1 MQDTNSLQ
9 DEIRVSQKQVKNLPL
24 SKRLEYYWGYY
35 KYHFIIILLLALLL
49 GNVLH
54 DILTSKETVLSIA
67 YINAFPNIEDEL
79 FIEDFEKYLN
89 LNTKKQ
95 EVLLDSGYY
104 ISNDAASPQAAT
116 YHQKLSTRCMA
127 GLLDVVVADE
137 TNFISYGNQGFF
149 TDLRLILSSE
159 QLEYYKDNLLYTK
172 INISENQ
179 EAVPIGI
186 NVTDFPKVTSTAS
199 YPSSKAYLG
208 IIAGSTHHETAVS
221 YLTFLEQQ

>member
-9 DEIRVSQKQVKNLPL
+9 DEIRVSQKQVKNLPW

-35 KYHFIIILLLALLL
+35 KYHFIIILLLALLF

-54 DILTSKETVLSIA
+54 GILTRRETVLSIA
-67 YINAFPNIEDEL
+67 YINAFPNIKDDI

-89 LNTKKQ
+89 LNLKKQ

-104 ISNDAASPQAAT
+104 ISNDATSPQAAT

-137 TNFISYGNQGFF
+137 TNFISYGKQGFF
-149 TDLRLILSSE
+149 TDLRQILSPQ
-159 QLEYYKDNLLYTK
+159 QLEYYKDNLLYVEVK
-172 INISENQ
+172 APENLGS
-179 EAVPIGI
+179 VPVGI
-186 NVTDFPKVTSTAS
+186 NVTDFPKVTATAS
-199 YPSSKAYLG
+199 YPSSNAYLG
-208 IIAGSTHHETAVS
+208 IIAGSTNREKAIS
-221 YLTFLEQQ
+221 FLTFLEEQ